1 MSIHIDSNSR
11 LHHDQEASFA
21 LVCPHCQ
28 VLSHMTAVSI
38 PQFAQLSA
46 HKPNHVG
53 IVYRCDSCNA
63 PVFLKFP
70 VKIYAA
76 TRVELAPNYL
86 ELERPREKFTYT
98 YLPEESELLFKEAL
112 GCYAQNFQGINPVAM
127 GGEIAADIGAAK
139 ALVERLRGFSPEEAF
154 SFIKKSVGPL
164 CGSVNDGV
172 HPSDRFRI
180 NVILGQDPDIAALLG
195 CSQQGQVCT
204 LNGAEGVRR

>member
-76 TRVELAPNYL
+76 TRVELVRAPGNSA
-86 ELERPREKFTYT
+86 R
-98 YLPEESELLFKEAL
+98 
-112 GCYAQNFQGINPVAM
+112 V
-127 GGEIAADIGAAK
+127 
-139 ALVERLRGFSPEEAF
+139 LRGPAR
-154 SFIKKSVGPL
+154 G
-164 CGSVNDGV
+164 
-172 HPSDRFRI
+172 
-180 NVILGQDPDIAALLG
+180 
-195 CSQQGQVCT
+195 
-204 LNGAEGVRR
+204 